1 MSVALRTVVEDEH
14 RGRRTGGIDYVSNL
28 VGLEDLVDVCERDLG
43 DPHLWFK
50 PSGYPTSLA
59 LCIIDSIYSTGAH
72 YAQVVRIVDR
82 YKHRQTLGRDAYTDT
97 SRDLRTSI
105 DGAGGAERWAAEVA
119 QNSRPTSTK
128 AGAPLKAYAI
138 AEAAQGLEFLGV
150 LTTDDLRARA
160 DTDDLDDVKR
170 MWLAFPGQTSG
181 ITWEYVLMLAG
192 IPGVKADRMVT
203 RYVARILGVPAAG
216 IGAGL
221 AADYVKAVAAEKN
234 WNVIHTDH
242 AIWRLESGRE
252 VTTS

>member
-1 MSVALRTVVEDEH
+1 M
-14 RGRRTGGIDYVSNL
+14 SNL
-28 VGLEDLVDVCERDLG
+28 SGLETLVSACERDLG
-43 DPHLWFK
+43 DSDLWFK
-50 PSGYPTSLA
+50 PSGYPSSLA
-59 LCIIDSIYSTGAH
+59 LCIIDAIYSTGAH
-72 YAQVVRIVDR
+72 YTQVVKIVDR
-82 YKHRQTLGRDAYTDT
+82 YYKHRRAAGDDATTD
-97 SRDLRTSI
+97 SPRDLLSSI
-105 DGAGGAERWAAEVA
+105 DSAGGPERWAAEVA
-119 QNSRPTSTK
+119 HNSRPTSTK

-138 AEAAQGLEFLGV
+138 AEAAQGLELLGV

-170 MWLAFPGQTSG
+170 MWLAIPGQRSG

-203 RYVARILGVPAAG
+203 RYVARVLGVPAAG

-234 WNVIHTDH
+234 WSVIHTDH

>member
-1 MSVALRTVVEDEH
+1 L
-14 RGRRTGGIDYVSNL
+14 
-28 VGLEDLVDVCERDLG
+28 
-43 DPHLWFK
+43 
-50 PSGYPTSLA
+50 
-59 LCIIDSIYSTGAH
+59 
-72 YAQVVRIVDR
+72 
-82 YKHRQTLGRDAYTDT
+82 
-97 SRDLRTSI
+97 
-105 DGAGGAERWAAEVA
+105 
-119 QNSRPTSTK
+119 
-128 AGAPLKAYAI
+128 
-138 AEAAQGLEFLGV
+138 LGV

-170 MWLAFPGQTSG
+170 MWLAIPGQRSG

-203 RYVARILGVPAAG
+203 RYVARVLGVPAAG

-234 WNVIHTDH
+234 WSVIHTDH